1 MINDTQ
7 TQSVLTI
14 TQLTRSIKIL
24 LEGEYKFIRVRGE
37 ISNLKT
43 PFSGHS
49 YFSLKDAQSQ
59 IRAVLFK
66 NQKRYLNCRLADGQ
80 QVICF
85 GRISVYEPRGEYQ
98 FIVDTVEQYGIG
110 NLQREFEKLKEKL
123 SNEGLFSEKYKKK
136 IPPHPEKIALI
147 SSPTGAALK
156 DFLKIA
162 FTRESPVHFQILP
175 VKVQGKM
182 ASTEIAQAIKQANRL
197 NGVEIIVLCRGGG
210 SIEDLWAFNEE
221 EVARAIFDSDIPIV
235 TGIGHEVDFT
245 IADFCADFRCPTP
258 TGAATK
264 ILPDIPA
271 VLNHLAAL
279 KKRVAYF
286 LEHKISKLEL
296 KTRNNIRLLSDL
308 DRMFENMDLRLNL
321 SKIYLHQEI
330 GNNLSYKET
339 HFRYLLQ
346 KLESHAPLAKLEL
359 REHKLKLL
367 VSKLIN
373 QIQTHL
379 NNKESEFTNAT
390 AVLNSVS
397 PLATLARGYSIV
409 TKYNAFS
416 GRKEIVCNGSSVVKA
431 DNLEIL
437 LHKGTVQCTVTGVQD

>member
-110 NLQREFEKLKEKL
+110 NLQREFEKLKENL

-221 EVARAIFDSDIPIV
+221 EVARAIFDSAIPIV

-271 VLNHLAAL
+271 VRNHLAGL
-279 KKRVAYF
+279 KKRVVYF